1 MTTPTNAGLRILN
14 PSVIPL
20 FRGDSDTQ
28 VIAVESVL
36 VKLERTACA
45 PELAR
50 NALALLD
57 WITFAARAQDVD
69 LTSKPVHLDPARA
82 RQVLQF
88 STTQW
93 RESVHVLHRLR
104 VMVPKQKQRYA
115 IQPDVLTYHPSRAQ
129 FRPDLIATHA
139 TAKVGPV
146 ALIGAARALLVLTGV
161 ADVDVA
167 LPPVVVSVR
176 GPEGADRRRP
186 RDRRTGTRRVLAH
199 AGVLRH
205 DGRDVRARAACRR
218 EAAAPRDAPSH
229 GATRAECGDHCDDQR
244 SHRRDGRAGNL
255 ERRVRTVRESHS
267 DRGVVAR
274 RTRAL
279 RQGAAQLTRLP
290 HQSRRIQRICARQRR
305 HVTTADG

>member
-167 LPPVVVSVR
+167 LPPVVVSTPNLVR
-176 GPEGADRRRP
+176 WSQLGKSQAFAALKVLTDADLAIAEPERGVYSLTPACFGMMGATFALEPRAGVKRP
-186 RDRRTGTRRVLAH
+186 RRATLPPTARPVPSAATTVTTNAPIVATAEPAIWSAEFAQFVKATATAGWSPEELARY
-199 AGVLRH
+199 VK
-205 DGRDVRARAACRR
+205 
-218 EAAAPRDAPSH
+218 
-229 GATRAECGDHCDDQR
+229 
-244 SHRRDGRAGNL
+244 
-255 ERRVRTVRESHS
+255 
-267 DRGVVAR
+267 
-274 RTRAL
+274 AL
-279 RQGAAQLTRLP
+279 R
-290 HQSRRIQRICARQRR
+290 S
-305 HVTTADG
+305 